1 MSVLRNNTLF
11 LRAVE
16 PEDLD
21 VLYEWENDTALWMKG
36 DTINPYSRF
45 TIKMYI
51 ERSICENAL
60 ELGQMRLM
68 ICLAGSGSGIGMID
82 IFDLDTINGKAA
94 LGLLIDGK
102 YRGNGYSDMSIDLA
116 CSYAG
121 EVLMLHQLYAHI
133 AVDNAHC
140 IKCFERNGFVRSG
153 ILKDWKRFRHGYT
166 DVFVYQKF
174 FSVLHGRQL

>member
-68 ICLAGSGSGIGMID
+68 ICLAGSGSVIGMID
-82 IFDLDTINGKAA
+82 IFDIDTINGKAA

-121 EVLMLHQLYAHI
+121 EVLMLHQLYAHVSVKNE
-133 AVDNAHC
+133 ASSRLFSRC
-140 IKCFERNGFVRSG
+140 GFKTTGR
-153 ILKDWKRFRHGYT
+153 LTDWLQNQTGYM
-166 DVFVYQKF
+166 DVYVMQR
-174 FSVLHGRQL
+174 VCNQENMD